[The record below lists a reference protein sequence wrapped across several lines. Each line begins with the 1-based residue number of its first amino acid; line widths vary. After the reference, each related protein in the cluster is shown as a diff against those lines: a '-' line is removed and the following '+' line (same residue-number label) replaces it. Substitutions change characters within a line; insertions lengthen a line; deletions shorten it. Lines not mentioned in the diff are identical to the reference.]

1 MVVVFGSINLDLVAR
16 VPRIPAP
23 GETLVATAY
32 RTCPGGKGAN
42 QALAAR
48 LAGAQVAMF
57 GAVGQDAFAAP
68 ALANLAAAGV
78 DLGGVR
84 RVDAPTGVALIN
96 VDTRG
101 ENAITVV
108 AGANA
113 RARAAQVPA
122 ERLGRGSTLLM
133 QLETSVGEVAALAD
147 RAHRSGARVL
157 LNAAPVSP
165 LPDMLLSNI
174 DFLIVNETEAAAIAP
189 GLSSEAFLQRMQG
202 RLGATIVM
210 TLGAGG
216 AVMSCNGDVA
226 RETPPAVDVI
236 DATGAGDAFAG
247 TFAAVLDRNAAARE
261 ALAAAVHAGARACTH
276 EGAQPTPR

>member
-16 VPRIPAP
+16 VPSIPAP
-23 GETLVATAY
+23 GETVAALGYKTYA
-32 RTCPGGKGAN
+32 GGKGAN

-48 LAGAQVAMF
+48 LAGAQVAMY
-57 GAVGQDAFAAP
+57 GAVGHDAFTAP

-78 DLGGVR
+78 DLGGVM

-96 VDTRG
+96 VDMRG

-113 RARAAQVPA
+113 LARAAQIPA
-122 ERLGRGSTLLM
+122 EHLGAGCTLLM

-147 RAHRSGARVL
+147 RARRSGTRVL
-157 LNAAPVSP
+157 LNAAPGSP
-165 LPDMLLSNI
+165 LPDTLLSNV

-189 GLSSEAFLQRMQG
+189 GLSSEAFMRHVGG
-202 RLGATIVM
+202 RFGATVVM
-210 TLGAGG
+210 TLGAAG
-216 AVMSCNGDVA
+216 AVMSCNGDVT
-226 RETPPAVDVI
+226 RETPPSVDVI
-236 DATGAGDAFAG
+236 DTTGAGDSFAG
-247 TFAAVLDRNAAARE
+247 TFAAALDRRAAVRE

-276 EGAQPTPR
+276 EGAQSIPR